1 MDKAAKLIWDRTQ
14 EGVFNQATY
23 DEFVSAELTGRA
35 SLRFNGLYRVGDPQA
50 MWHNLVALRLQG
62 DINKAVSTKNSRC
75 LDFAEGSSLPSSTP
89 QLSIENCKKL
99 WEMDVAP
106 PFAKVELS
114 NVAAN
119 WQPRKN
125 DGTYQQITS
134 LYRYVL
140 LRITCPPE
148 KIQEFSIRVNRN
160 NGRNDSLQNMP
171 EEVELLLINFGEDAL
186 GYGYDELKGRFP
198 INKEQSSFYISL
210 GSNEDERKRNL
221 EAMTKDRKQWRSH
234 LFRGLQKALRD
245 VRSYEYDGQGKK
257 WKPNNRQSKRAAPQL
272 DENTWPGGEEDQ
284 DDYRQAYK
292 FPRV

>member
-106 PFAKVELS
+106 PFAK
-114 NVAAN
+114 
-119 WQPRKN
+119 
-125 DGTYQQITS
+125 
-134 LYRYVL
+134 
-140 LRITCPPE
+140 ITCPPE

-234 LFRGLQKALRD
+234 LFRGLQKAL
-245 VRSYEYDGQGKK
+245 
-257 WKPNNRQSKRAAPQL
+257 
-272 DENTWPGGEEDQ
+272 
-284 DDYRQAYK
+284 
-292 FPRV
+292 